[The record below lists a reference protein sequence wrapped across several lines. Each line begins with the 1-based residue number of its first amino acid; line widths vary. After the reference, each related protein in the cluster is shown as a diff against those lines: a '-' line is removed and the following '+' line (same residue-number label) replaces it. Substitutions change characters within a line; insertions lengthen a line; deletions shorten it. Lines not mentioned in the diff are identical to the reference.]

1 MSKAQNATQEF
12 LDTNQ
17 YSRDSILRYES
28 VYGTDFVSP
37 GGRQYASQL
46 IEKLGLPFDS
56 TVLDVGCGLGGSAF
70 LMAQKF
76 NLFVD
81 GIDLS
86 NNMLALARDRLS
98 TYRLGSRVTLRHQDC
113 LILSLRDHYDAVYSR
128 DVFLHIQDKAHLF
141 STLYN
146 TLKRQGK
153 LLFTDY
159 CCSEQPWRPDFSRYV
174 KSRGYHLCT
183 VSQYADLL
191 SQAGFQEVLALDIT
205 ARFIAILESDITKIA
220 ALEMD
225 EASRDELTES
235 WRSKLNRAR
244 FGNHRWGLFT
254 GIK

>member
-1 MSKAQNATQEF
+1 M
-12 LDTNQ
+12 
-17 YSRDSILRYES
+17 
-28 VYGTDFVSP
+28 
-37 GGRQYASQL
+37 
-46 IEKLGLPFDS
+46 
-56 TVLDVGCGLGGSAF
+56 
-70 LMAQKF
+70 
-76 NLFVD
+76 
-81 GIDLS
+81 
-86 NNMLALARDRLS
+86 
-98 TYRLGSRVTLRHQDC
+98 
-113 LILSLRDHYDAVYSR
+113 
-128 DVFLHIQDKAHLF
+128 
-141 STLYN
+141 
-146 TLKRQGK
+146 
-153 LLFTDY
+153 
-159 CCSEQPWRPDFSRYV
+159 

>member
-1 MSKAQNATQEF
+1 MQDPGRPVRPLSTFGRSAPVRTKTWLCGPARTPMSKAQNATQEF

-17 YSRDSILRYES
+17 YSRNSILRYES

-46 IEKLGLPFDS
+46 IEKLALPFDS

-113 LILSLRDHYDAVYSR
+113 LTLSLHDHYDAVYSR

-141 STLYN
+141 
-146 TLKRQGK
+146 
-153 LLFTDY
+153 
-159 CCSEQPWRPDFSRYV
+159 
-174 KSRGYHLCT
+174 
-183 VSQYADLL
+183 L
-191 SQAGFQEVLALDIT
+191 SLIH
-205 ARFIAILESDITKIA
+205 I
-220 ALEMD
+220 
-225 EASRDELTES
+225 
-235 WRSKLNRAR
+235 
-244 FGNHRWGLFT
+244 
-254 GIK
+254 